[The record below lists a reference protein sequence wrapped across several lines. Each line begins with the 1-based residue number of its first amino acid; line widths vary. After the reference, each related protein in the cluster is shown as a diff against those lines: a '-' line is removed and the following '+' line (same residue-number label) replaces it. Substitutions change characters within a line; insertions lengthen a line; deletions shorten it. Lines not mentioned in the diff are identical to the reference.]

1 MRRDFPADVLRGGAI
16 TRMSEME
23 RRMLGFRLATA
34 EILYR
39 MPDHPDFLQSFI
51 WQELDIAPRFPVL
64 HGFLDFWHRNLDG
77 RLHSVRVACADLVAP
92 AELRLVDDEFRV
104 H

>member
-1 MRRDFPADVLRGGAI
+1 MRHGSDRDHRSGEI
-16 TRMSEME
+16 E
-23 RRMLGFRLATA
+23 RRLLGYRLATA
-34 EILYR
+34 EILYH

-64 HGFLDFWHRNLDG
+64 RKFLDFWHRNLDG

-92 AELRLVDDEFRV
+92 AELRLADDELRL